1 VILILSCQITKP
13 SLFEKQKDIRD
24 VEVFSHDEIK
34 VIKFGGCVGNWF
46 EIEFVMNVLKYA
58 HKLEQIVVISP
69 YYREDDPLDWNYDD
83 LWFQSGR
90 ERMIE
95 KLQGE
100 EVVGREKL
108 VLV

>member
-58 HKLEQIVVISP
+58 PKLEQIVLSP
-69 YYREDDPLDWNYDD
+69 YWREDDSSDWNSNPV
-83 LWFQSGR
+83 WFQSGR
-90 ERMIE
+90 EKISE
-95 KLQGE
+95 KLQDE
-100 EVVGREKL
+100 EIVGREKL
-108 VLV
+108 VLL